1 MRRKSGNNNFYKM
14 GTVFVIIVVLSLII
28 NKFGHD
34 VLGSISEKIRNILG
48 KSASYIVACSL
59 YCDEDMTEPFN
70 IPEEP
75 SVTENEQPSE
85 SSTTP
90 AETSYDTENNT
101 AVSETVQNETPSI
114 QASASQPEES
124 IVEAAASVY
133 PIDRLTDYDYV
144 LNHFYVVPSVT
155 SLGSD
160 ILNLPAMVETD
171 LRIEKDPSVPQILIY
186 HTHSQEWFSDTSE
199 NGKTIVDVGTYLTQI
214 LTEQY
219 GYNVIHLT
227 DTFDIINGVLDRS
240 EAYDYSDRKITE
252 VLEENPTIQVVI
264 DLHRDGVDASRHFVT
279 DINGKSTAKIM
290 LFNGISYTN
299 EQGNID
305 YLYNPYLT
313 ENLAMTYKMYLAG
326 SVMYPDFIRCIF
338 ISGYRYNLYH
348 RARSMLIEAGAQTNT
363 YEEVCNAMEP
373 LAKMLD
379 RLLTTG

>member
-1 MRRKSGNNNFYKM
+1 MRRNSGKSGFFRA
-14 GTVFVIIVVLSLII
+14 GFLPAAIIVLSVIIYKWGQGVFENAAEII
-28 NKFGHD
+28 QDF
-34 VLGSISEKIRNILG
+34 LG
-48 KSASYIVACSL
+48 KSASYIMACDL
-59 YCDEDMTEPFN
+59 YC
-70 IPEEP
+70 EENDLQQSDGTAP
-75 SVTENEQPSE
+75 VVTTENETQDDFALPELSVDTHE
-85 SSTTP
+85 K
-90 AETSYDTENNT
+90 DTEQPT
-101 AVSETVQNETPSI
+101 EQSETKKVQAALPS
-114 QASASQPEES
+114 SSGS
-124 IVEAAASVY
+124 IVEAAAGVY
-133 PIDRLTDYDYV
+133 PANKLTDYDYV
-144 LNHFYVVPSVT
+144 LSHFYVVPSVT
-155 SLGSD
+155 SLGRD
-160 ILNLPAMVETD
+160 VLDLPAMAATD
-171 LRIEKDPSVPQILIY
+171 LRMEKDSSVPQILIY
-186 HTHSQEWFSDTSE
+186 HTHSQEWFSDTNE
-199 NGKTIVDVGTYLTQI
+199 NGKTIVDVGSYLTRI

-240 EAYDYSDRKITE
+240 EAYSYSDQKITK

-299 EQGNID
+299 KQGNID

-338 ISGYRYNLYH
+338 ISGYRYNMHH

-373 LAKMLD
+373 LARMLD
-379 RLLTTG
+379 GLLTSG